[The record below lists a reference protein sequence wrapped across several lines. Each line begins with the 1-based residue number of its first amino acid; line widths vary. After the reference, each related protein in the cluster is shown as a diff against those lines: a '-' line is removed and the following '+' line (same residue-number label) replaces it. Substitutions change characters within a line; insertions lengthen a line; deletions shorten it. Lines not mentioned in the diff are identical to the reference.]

1 MLISHVNP
9 RLLQADWTI
18 FSPQANGIWAAGRVY
33 LLDLFLIKVYIYIYI
48 SHSDKGDV
56 WTETYRNFK
65 NLESHSLQEK
75 KKGYQKLL
83 WYLACDYY
91 KSQEG
96 DWKALPAI

>member
-48 SHSDKGDV
+48 YHILIKVMSELKH
-56 WTETYRNFK
+56 TEILKT
-65 NLESHSLQEK
+65 
-75 KKGYQKLL
+75 
-83 WYLACDYY
+83 
-91 KSQEG
+91 
-96 DWKALPAI
+96 